1 MAITGYL
8 AMTAAEFRNFPAK
21 KQPIAWMA
29 CHFSPYGTALSN
41 LPTVLPEGSLL
52 ILNDRTPICGHD
64 PELIV
69 CQLALLSEKFSSSG
83 VLLDFQR
90 PDEPETAAL
99 VKHLL
104 QRLPCPTAVSHF
116 YAKDLDCP
124 VFLPPVPIDTP
135 VEEYLTPWAGRDIWL
150 DVSLDGCALALPES
164 GCRQA
169 PLSETLKGLLGR
181 KNPLRAKTASRTHP
195 GRPHRRTPL
204 LPLPNRNHTHFRRL
218 PPPAHRIRP
227 NPAPLPRRTPRRYP
241 CCRPLSRTRR
251 HYSVR
256 EGHWPSRNLPS
267 PPGHLLLVLALFI
280 SL

>member
-8 AMTAAEFRNFPAK
+8 AMTAAEFRNYSAK

-41 LPTVLPEGSLL
+41 LPTALPEGSLL

-64 PELIV
+64 PELIA
-69 CQLALLSEKFSSSG
+69 CQLALLTEKFSCCG

-116 YAKDLDCP
+116 YAKELDCP
-124 VFLPPVPIDTP
+124 VFLPPVPIDVP

-150 DVSLDGCALALPES
+150 DVSLDGCALALTES
-164 GCRQA
+164 GCNQTS
-169 PLSETLKGLLGR
+169 LSETIEGDHADEALCCHYQIEITPTSAVFRLQRTESDLTQLLRRAEAHGITHAVGLYQELGDM
-181 KNPLRAKTASRTHP
+181 KICP
-195 GRPHRRTPL
+195 
-204 LPLPNRNHTHFRRL
+204 
-218 PPPAHRIRP
+218 
-227 NPAPLPRRTPRRYP
+227 
-241 CCRPLSRTRR
+241 
-251 HYSVR
+251 
-256 EGHWPSRNLPS
+256 
-267 PPGHLLLVLALFI
+267 
-280 SL
+280 